1 MGHAAP
7 GTCVHEAG
15 ARRPPVFTRPFFPK
29 AKVADALTGTLTA
42 FGSESAAHG
51 GGRGATAS
59 PAIYADDFK
68 YVHFNADFFFL
79 KKEGPV
85 EVFIFLIGVKKS
97 GVEHRI
103 TTVYHI
109 PSKASLCKTGDRPP

>member
-1 MGHAAP
+1 MGSEQQSQADGTDWGRHPGRGSRSPHVGHAAP

-68 YVHFNADFFFL
+68 YVHFNTDFFFF
-79 KKEGPV
+79 KKRG
-85 EVFIFLIGVKKS
+85 
-97 GVEHRI
+97 
-103 TTVYHI
+103 T
-109 PSKASLCKTGDRPP
+109 C

>member
-1 MGHAAP
+1 MILQ
-7 GTCVHEAG
+7 AG
-15 ARRPPVFTRPFFPK
+15 RC
-29 AKVADALTGTLTA
+29 
-42 FGSESAAHG
+42 GSEAAAHG